1 MPEVKPIQVREL
13 AKLTPA
19 ELATV
24 MRRAEQ
30 DIASLLPTAEK
41 VIDRV
46 RREGDAALVDYTRQ
60 FDAPNYSADMLRATP
75 SDFDRARGEVGSEVV
90 AAIEAA
96 HDNIRRFHEEQ
107 MPEPMWFMEIKPG
120 IMAGEKITPVASA
133 GLYVPRGKGSFPSVM
148 LMLTVPARVAGVERI
163 VVVTPPN
170 EHGKADAASLVAA
183 SIAGVDEV
191 YAVGGMQAVAGL
203 AYGTQTLPK
212 VSKIVGPGSSYV
224 SAAKRLLYGTID
236 VGLPAGPSE
245 SIILCDEHADPRFA
259 ALDLLVEAE
268 HGPESAATLVTHSRK
283 VADEVQKLLGG
294 YIAELP
300 EWRRKFVENVL
311 GSYGG
316 IMITESLAQSI
327 QFVNDYAPEHLEI
340 LTDDPFSTLNRISN
354 AGEILLGPY
363 TPIPTSNYCLGLNAI
378 LPTGGFARS
387 FSSVSVWDFLKRS
400 GIGYLNREGYEA
412 LRKTTATLADYEGF
426 PAHAMSIRKRDEILK
441 HE

>member
-1 MPEVKPIQVREL
+1 MIQVRTL
-13 AKLTPA
+13 ANLSAQDK
-19 ELATV
+19 ATLL
-24 MRRAEQ
+24 RRAEQ
-30 DIASLLPTAEK
+30 DIASLFSLAQS
-41 VIDRV
+41 VIEQV
-46 RREGDAALVDYTRQ
+46 RQHGDSALVEYTRQ
-60 FDAPNYSADMLRATP
+60 FDAPNYSVDQLKATP
-75 SDFDRARGEVGSEVV
+75 DDFARARDEVGAEVV

-107 MPEPMWFMEIKPG
+107 MPEPMWFMEVKPG
-120 IMAGEKITPVASA
+120 IMAGEKITPVVSA

-148 LMLTVPARVAGVERI
+148 LMLATPARVAGVERI

-183 SIAGVDEV
+183 SVVGIDEV

-203 AYGTQTLPK
+203 AYGTQTLPR

-224 SAAKRLLYGTID
+224 SAAKRLLYGVVD

-245 SIILCDEHADPRFA
+245 SIILCDEHADPRLA

-268 HGPESAATLVTHSRK
+268 HGPESAALLVTHSRE
-283 VADEVQKLLGG
+283 VAAEAEKMLGE
-294 YIAELP
+294 YIPELP
-300 EWRRKFVENVL
+300 DWRRKFVENVF
-311 GSYGG
+311 STYGG
-316 IMITESLAQSI
+316 ILLTESLADSI
-327 QFVNDYAPEHLEI
+327 AFVNEYAPEHLEI
-340 LTDDPFSTLNRISN
+340 LTDDPFSTLNRIRN

-400 GIGYLNREGYEA
+400 GIGYLNREGYAA
-412 LRKTTATLADYEGF
+412 LRGITTTLADYEGF
-426 PAHAMSIRKRDEILK
+426 PAHAMSIRKRDEIMGGFGG
-441 HE
+441 

>member
-1 MPEVKPIQVREL
+1 MDSVKSILVREL
-13 AKLTPA
+13 SKLSA
-19 ELATV
+19 DELSVV

-30 DIASLLPTAEK
+30 DIASLLPTAQA
-41 VIDRV
+41 VIERV
-46 RREGDAALVDYTRQ
+46 KRDGDAALVDYTRQ
-60 FDAPNYSADMLRATP
+60 FDAPNYSVEMLRAIP
-75 SDFDRARGEVGSEVV
+75 EDFARAEAEVGPEVV
-90 AAIEAA
+90 AAIKAA

-148 LMLTVPARVAGVERI
+148 LMLTIPARVAGVQRI

-183 SIAGVDEV
+183 SIAGVSEV

-203 AYGTQTLPK
+203 AFGTQTLPK

-224 SAAKRLLYGTID
+224 SAAKRLLFGTVD

-245 SIILCDEHADPRFA
+245 AIILCDEHADPRFA

-283 VADEVQKLLGG
+283 VAAEAQKLLPGL
-294 YIAELP
+294 IAELP
-300 EWRRKFVENVL
+300 EWRRKFVESVL

-316 IMITESLAQSI
+316 ILI
-327 QFVNDYAPEHLEI
+327 
-340 LTDDPFSTLNRISN
+340 
-354 AGEILLGPY
+354 
-363 TPIPTSNYCLGLNAI
+363 
-378 LPTGGFARS
+378 
-387 FSSVSVWDFLKRS
+387 
-400 GIGYLNREGYEA
+400 
-412 LRKTTATLADYEGF
+412 
-426 PAHAMSIRKRDEILK
+426 
-441 HE
+441 